1 MAGGC
6 GEPQGEGADPAE
18 KPGFPRPSARAER
31 PAVPWDPSCQHA
43 WWNVHAR
50 VTLEVQE
57 VGAS

>member
-1 MAGGC
+1 MLTQLISPDFLGL
-6 GEPQGEGADPAE
+6 Q
-18 KPGFPRPSARAER
+18 PGAER
-31 PAVPWDPSCQHA
+31 PAVPWDPRRQRA